1 MRVNRTAVLLSL
13 AGLGIA
19 LPPAAP
25 ARADQPV
32 PGAQPAPSPDASPD
46 AALPG
51 EPAPRRMTL
60 AEVVAYG
67 LAHSP
72 DLAVTAKGVDGARA
86 RLRATRARHL
96 PSVTLEGN
104 LLYWDKELSFDIA
117 IPGLPAGDPTIIRE
131 RLTTTASATA
141 VLPLVSQI
149 QIAAAAAADEHGVEA
164 SEREHVGRRL
174 DVASGAASSYLNVL
188 LARATRDIASSR
200 AKLVSAQLERARVL
214 QKGGVLGR
222 VDVMRLEAALAAAR
236 RDEITAG
243 ATAASAEDALGV
255 VIGLPDGT
263 RVEAVDDLP
272 EQPEAPPLDPAQAVE
287 AASRYR
293 PELGVARAR
302 AAQARSGASVQRSG
316 LLPSLNA
323 LGAVQRTTGNGPF
336 AAENSWFVGL
346 NLSWTVW
353 DWLSTYNS
361 YRAASY
367 QADQAD
373 LAADRLGDQV
383 RLEVRRR
390 AREAR
395 AAFDTLAVARA
406 GLTAAEEAFRIQEV
420 RFREGATTTTEL
432 LSAETELAEARI
444 GYATSRQA
452 YFLQLAA
459 LARATGQLPDTLL
472 PKAGTR

>member
-1 MRVNRTAVLLSL
+1 MRLNRRCALSAL
-13 AGLGIA
+13 AA
-19 LPPAAP
+19 LA
-25 ARADQPV
+25 
-32 PGAQPAPSPDASPD
+32 
-46 AALPG
+46 AALPAAG
-51 EPAPRRMTL
+51 TGADEPAARRMTL

-72 DLAVTAKGVDGARA
+72 DLARSEKGVDGARA
-86 RLRATRARHL
+86 RLRSSRARHL
-96 PSVTLEGN
+96 PSIN
-104 LLYWDKELSFDIA
+104 LDANLMYWDKELSFDLA
-117 IPGLPAGDPTIIRE
+117 IPGLPPADPTIIRE

-141 VLPLVSQI
+141 VLPLVQQI
-149 QIAAAAAADEHGVEA
+149 QIGAAVAVDRHGVEA
-164 SEREHVGRRL
+164 SEREHASARL
-174 DVASGAASSYLNVL
+174 DVAAGAASSYLNVL

-200 AKLVSAQLERARVL
+200 AKLVSAQLERSRVL
-214 QKGGVLGR
+214 QQGGVLGR

-236 RDEITAG
+236 RDEISA
-243 ATAASAEDALGV
+243 AASAASAEDALGFA
-255 VIGLPDGT
+255 IGMPDGT
-263 RVEAVDDLP
+263 RVETVDDLP
-272 EQPEAPPLDPAQAVE
+272 EQPSAPPMDPAAAV
-287 AASRYR
+287 AAATQRR

-302 AAQARSGASVQRSG
+302 AAQARSGASVQKSG

-323 LGAVQRTTGNGPF
+323 VGTVQHNTGNGPF
-336 AAENSWFVGL
+336 SAENAWFVGL

-373 LAADRLGDQV
+373 LAAIRLGDQV

-395 AAFDTLAVARA
+395 AAYDTLAVARA
-406 GLTAAEEAFRIQEV
+406 GLTASEEAFRIQEV

-444 GYATSRQA
+444 GYATARHS

-472 PKAGTR
+472 PTTGTR